1 MFDYLKYKGKLLK
14 CLNHILIF
22 IFLLT
27 CNSLNVGGIGTVGNV
42 NVVLDDNDGGNDPSF
57 GPYITP
63 PNSDP
68 LTILGEYG
76 GNFDGL
82 GVGSEAWLTSISLTS
97 LRCVLA

>member
-1 MFDYLKYKGKLLK
+1 MFESIYQF
-14 CLNHILIF
+14 F

-42 NVVLDDNDGGNDPSF
+42 KVVLDDNDGGNDPSF

-68 LTILGEYG
+68 VTILGEYG

-97 LRCVLA
+97 LRCVLV